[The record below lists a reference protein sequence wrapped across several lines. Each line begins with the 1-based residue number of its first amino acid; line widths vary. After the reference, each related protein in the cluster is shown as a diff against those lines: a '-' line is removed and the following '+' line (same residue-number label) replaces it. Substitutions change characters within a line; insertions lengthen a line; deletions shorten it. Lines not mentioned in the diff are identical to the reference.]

1 LRVVDSS
8 RAPNVNATSGASSLA
23 AISVFFCFLA
33 ALCEGFDIQAAGVAA
48 LGLSRT
54 FTPTPEQLGL
64 FFSAGN
70 AGLLV
75 GAVVGGRLAD
85 RFGRKIVLVCSI
97 GIFGVF
103 SLVTAS
109 AWSMESLTWMRVL
122 TGLGLG
128 GSMPNLI
135 ALASEVSEAQSRNA
149 KVATT
154 YIGMPVGG
162 ALASLIVLL
171 LPVDQW
177 RVVFVIGG
185 IAPLLIAITMMKWM
199 PTSHALPP
207 PKNIPAERMFA
218 TGTALRE
225 IFGRQRLPR
234 TLLLWTGF
242 FLMQVTLQLMLNWLP
257 LLMQAR
263 GLAKGAVAAA
273 QIGFNAGGA
282 AGALML
288 GVLLDTRR
296 ARPSI
301 GASVVALPIVLL
313 LLAIAP
319 ALSAPVIGLAMLLG
333 GSVLA
338 FQVILYGVANHV
350 YPSAVRGAGL
360 GAAVA
365 VGRAGAI
372 AGPAFGAFLL
382 GTGRSSQQVLVGV
395 LPIAI
400 VCGFCVAALG
410 WQAFR
415 ESAKR

>member
-1 LRVVDSS
+1 MRAADSS
-8 RAPNVNATSGASSLA
+8 RGVSSLA

-33 ALCEGFDIQAAGVAA
+33 AVCEGFDIQAAGVAA

-97 GIFGVF
+97 GTFGVF
-103 SLVTAS
+103 SLITS
-109 AWSMESLTWMRVL
+109 FAWSMESLTWMRML

-135 ALASEVSEAQSRNA
+135 ALAAEVSEAQSRNA
-149 KVATT
+149 RVATT

-162 ALASLIVLL
+162 AIASLIVLL
-171 LPVDQW
+171 LAVDQW
-177 RVVFVIGG
+177 RLVFVIGG
-185 IAPLLIAITMMKWM
+185 IAPLLIAIAMMKWM
-199 PTSHALPP
+199 PTSRAPP
-207 PKNIPAERMFA
+207 SSRSVPAEGMFA
-218 TGTALRE
+218 AGNALLEILGRE
-225 IFGRQRLPR
+225 RLLR
-234 TLLLWTGF
+234 TLLLWMGF

-263 GLAKGAVAAA
+263 GLAKGTVAAA

-296 ARPSI
+296 ARSSI
-301 GASVVALPIVLL
+301 GASVFALPIVLL
-313 LLAIAP
+313 LLATAP
-319 ALSAPVIGLAMLLG
+319 ARSAPVIGLAMLLG
-333 GSVLA
+333 ASVLA
-338 FQVILYGVANHV
+338 FQIILYGVANHL

-400 VCGFCVAALG
+400 VCGLCVAALG

-415 ESAKR
+415 ENVESK

>member
-1 LRVVDSS
+1 LS
-8 RAPNVNATSGASSLA
+8 ATSGASSLA
-23 AISVFFCFLA
+23 SISVFFCFLA

-48 LGLSRT
+48 LGLSRM

-85 RFGRKIVLVCSI
+85 HFGRKIVLVCSI

-103 SLVTAS
+103 SLITS
-109 AWSMESLTWMRVL
+109 TAWSMESLTWMRAL

-162 ALASLIVLL
+162 AIASLIVLL
-171 LPVDQW
+171 LTVDQW
-177 RVVFVIGG
+177 RLVFVIGG

-199 PTSHALPP
+199 PTSHAPP
-207 PKNIPAERMFA
+207 PENIPAEGLFA
-218 TGTALRE
+218 TGNALRE
-225 IFGRQRLPR
+225 IFGRERLRR
-234 TLLLWTGF
+234 TLLLWMGF

-263 GLAKGAVAAA
+263 GLAKGTVAAA

-296 ARPSI
+296 ARPGI
-301 GASVVALPIVLL
+301 GASVFALPIVLL

-319 ALSAPVIGLAMLLG
+319 ARSAPVIGLAMLLG
-333 GSVLA
+333 ASVLA

-382 GTGRSSQQVLVGV
+382 GTGRSSQEVLVGV
-395 LPIAI
+395 LPIAV
-400 VCGFCVAALG
+400 VCGLCVAALG

-415 ESAKR
+415 ENTESK